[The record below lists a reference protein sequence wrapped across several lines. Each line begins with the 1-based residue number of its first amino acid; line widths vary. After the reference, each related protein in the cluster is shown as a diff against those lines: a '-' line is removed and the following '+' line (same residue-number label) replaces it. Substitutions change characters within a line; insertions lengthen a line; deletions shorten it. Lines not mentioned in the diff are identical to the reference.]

1 MLFHIYVYIYTYTC
15 IYICIYTYIYT
26 AQKYFI
32 VWVFIIYLINTSLQ
46 IFYFQ
51 SFIKVNNA
59 TLNIFIV
66 KSYVH
71 LELCC

>member
-1 MLFHIYVYIYTYTC
+1 MYIHMYIY
-15 IYICIYTYIYT
+15 IYIHT
-26 AQKYFI
+26 AQKDFI
-32 VWVFIIYLINTSLQ
+32 VWVYIIYLVNTSLQ

-59 TLNIFIV
+59 TLNILIV